1 MEYVVATLTIGA
13 ISPEIAPGV
22 AGAGVGAAE
31 MVCGAVAVLKQP
43 FPSLAVMVYVDPDK
57 PVNIVPVWKFIPSL
71 L

>member
-43 FPSLAVMVYVDPDK
+43 FPSLAV
-57 PVNIVPVWKFIPSL
+57 IV
-71 L
+71 

>member
-1 MEYVVATLTIGA
+1 MEYVVATLTVGA

-43 FPSLAVMVYVDPDK
+43 LASRAV
-57 PVNIVPVWKFIPSL
+57 IV
-71 L
+71 